1 MLFCRFPGERMR
13 KVPKSVGETVG
24 GILYDL
30 LHVPAE
36 IQERIEAMLEHIIE
50 PCFECL

>member
-1 MLFCRFPGERMR
+1 MR
-13 KVPKSVGETVG
+13 KVPRSSGETVR

-36 IQERIEAMLEHIIE
+36 IRERIEAMLEHIID
-50 PCFECL
+50 PCFEFAVEAVLRC